1 MHFNALCVMV
11 SRIIMSAVLLVALVG
26 AAGVASAAP
35 PANAASGEA
44 PGQGGESP
52 ACETPTTGFETSAI
66 ASGGESLQPG
76 DAEINPGVINALEQ
90 NDCEERIELLKG
102 FAFAQQ

>member
-1 MHFNALCVMV
+1 MRV
-11 SRIIMSAVLLVALVG
+11 RIIMSAVLLVALVG

-35 PANAASGEA
+35 PANADTVED
-44 PGQGGESP
+44 EETSP
-52 ACETPTTGFETSAI
+52 ACEVPITGFATSAN

-90 NDCEERIELLKG
+90 NGCEERIKVLKE
-102 FAFAQQ
+102 FAGE

>member
-1 MHFNALCVMV
+1 
-11 SRIIMSAVLLVALVG
+11 MSAVLLVALVG

-52 ACETPTTGFETSAI
+52 ACEVPITGFATSDN

-90 NDCEERIELLKG
+90 NGCEDRIELLQT
-102 FAFAQQ
+102 FAEQ